1 MTRVALQ
8 AAWLLAMGSLVAQA
22 AAAATLEEIRKSGR
36 LHVAV
41 YREFAPFADG
51 GQGIDIDVAG
61 ALAEAMGL
69 APDVKAY
76 PEADSVEGDFRNI
89 LWRGHPLWRERL
101 ADVMMHV
108 PVDPRLQACNE
119 QVLIVAPYFRE
130 RLVVARNRKAIPQ
143 LVTLDVFTQEK
154 IGVQVETAE
163 DMYLV
168 QSFGG
173 ALRRNVVH
181 FGSTLEAVAAL
192 RRNEVAA
199 VMGRETHIEAG
210 LAGSDGAFAIA
221 PVATPGLNVSGWD
234 VGVAVKSDN
243 PELAAALAAAM
254 QQLQRSGAIE
264 RIFAKRG
271 LTYRP
276 PASTAAAKDR

>member
-1 MTRVALQ
+1 VRRIALH
-8 AAWLLAMGSLVAQA
+8 AAWLLVLGSLAAGVAWP
-22 AAAATLEEIRKSGR
+22 ATLDEIRKGGR

-41 YREFAPFADG
+41 YREYAPFADDG
-51 GQGIDIDVAG
+51 KGIDVDVAR

-69 APDVKAY
+69 ASEARAY
-76 PEADSVEGDFRNI
+76 PEADSVDGDFRNI

-108 PVDPRLQACNE
+108 PVDPRLQAGND

-130 RLVVARNRKAIPQ
+130 RLVVARNRNAIPQ
-143 LVTLDVFTQEK
+143 LATLEVFTREK

-163 DMYLV
+163 DMYLM

-181 FGSTLEAVAAL
+181 FGSTLDAVAAL

-199 VMGRETHIEAG
+199 VMGRQTHIEAG
-210 LAGSDGAFAIA
+210 LAGGSGHFVVA

-234 VGVAVKSDN
+234 VGLAVKSDN

-254 QQLQRSGAIE
+254 EQLRASGAIE
-264 RIFAKRG
+264 RIFTQRG
-271 LTYRP
+271 LTYPP
-276 PASTAAAKDR
+276 PASGLAARDR

>member
-1 MTRVALQ
+1 VARVALH
-8 AAWLLAMGSLVAQA
+8 AACLLVVGSLVAQA
-22 AAAATLEEIRKSGR
+22 AWSATLEDIRNGGR
-36 LHVAV
+36 LHIAV

-51 GQGIDIDVAG
+51 GQGIDVDVAR

-69 APDVKAY
+69 AAEVKAY
-76 PEADSVEGDFRNI
+76 PEADSVDGDFRNI

-108 PVDPRLQACNE
+108 PVDPRLQAAND

-130 RLVVARNRKAIPQ
+130 RLVVARNRNAIPQ
-143 LVTLDVFTQEK
+143 LVALDVFTHEK

-163 DMYLV
+163 DMYLM

-173 ALRRNVVH
+173 SLRRNVVH
-181 FGSTLEAVAAL
+181 FGSTLEAVSAL

-210 LAGSDGAFAIA
+210 LAGSEGHFAIA

-254 QQLQRSGAIE
+254 EQLHRSGAIE

-276 PASTAAAKDR
+276 PASALAARDR